1 MQMNDR
7 WPCAPKEQV
16 EQVVRQIWKWALEI
30 VEKKGNN
37 VVIESP
43 EKESPEK
50 ESPEKV
56 QYQRNA
62 TEVKKFTPSEEQ
74 SANSNHEFELQVDHI
89 LEQGQQRNRRPPD
102 LYGEWK

>member
-1 MQMNDR
+1 MLLKNKLNKFSGKFESE
-7 WPCAPKEQV
+7 PY
-16 EQVVRQIWKWALEI
+16 EI

-37 VVIESP
+37 VVI
-43 EKESPEK
+43 ESPEK

-89 LEQGQQRNRRPPD
+89 LEQGQQRNRRPAD
-102 LYGEWK
+102 LYGEWE